1 MSVVIS
7 NKYQVVVPKKV
18 RVQAGLK
25 PGQAVQVSY
34 QGGKI
39 ILDVV
44 PSIGDVIA
52 KNTGVLK
59 TKDTAW
65 GKAGIDAT
73 EWIRK
78 IRDEE
83 WD

>member
-25 PGQAVQVSY
+25 PGQTVQVSY
-34 QGGKI
+34 HGGKI
-39 ILDVV
+39 ILDVL
-44 PSIGDVIA
+44 PSINDIII
-52 KNTGVLK
+52 KNTGIIK

-65 GKAGIDAT
+65 GKAGIDAA

-78 IRDEE
+78 MRDEE
-83 WD
+83 WG